1 MITMPT
7 TDDIFLKDSHVDELT
22 GIKRG
27 ATINGKKQ
35 SKYQLQVAFLR
46 ARGIA
51 FIENARGRPVV
62 VRSVIEGGRAADAPK
77 KAWKPKVIGE

>member
-1 MITMPT
+1 MHL

-27 ATINGKKQ
+27 VTVNGKKK
-35 SKYQLQVAFLR
+35 SKYQLQAEFLR
-46 ARGIA
+46 TRGIA

-62 VRSVIEGGRAADAPK
+62 VRSIIEGGRAIDPPK
-77 KAWKPKVIGE
+77 KAWQPKVIGE